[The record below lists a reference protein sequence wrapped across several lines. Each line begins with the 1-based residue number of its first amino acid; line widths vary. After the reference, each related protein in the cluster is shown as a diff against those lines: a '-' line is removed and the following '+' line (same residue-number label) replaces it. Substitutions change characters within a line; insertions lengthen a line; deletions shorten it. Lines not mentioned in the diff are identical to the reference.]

1 MIILLSILLAVS
13 IIINIILAVLLIKKS
28 KDLEISECQR
38 DWGRHILY

>member
-13 IIINIILAVLLIKKS
+13 IITNILLAVLLIKKS
-28 KDLEISECQR
+28 KALQIGELQR